1 MAAMTQK
8 NAKDVIKEFLI
19 SLLSV
24 VVISYILFN
33 FYTLYSVWNASK
45 QLTPLSQ
52 QEYIR
57 FTIYGSSSSNDGNTI
72 SASFSIVDTNG
83 NEIAKI
89 ERSWTGNYLAV
100 EFTET
105 AFAGNE
111 FVFPSTIYGRDR
123 IMQTSSRS
131 TKKTSLEKF
140 YDDNGQCLLLGFGST
155 YQARNNL
162 YTIARFANKKL
173 PVFTF
178 GRVSTYTL
186 DLSSCKINRYY
197 SIQRIANDKLIIV
210 EL

>member
-1 MAAMTQK
+1 MAVMTQK
-8 NAKDVIKEFLI
+8 NAKNVIKEFLI
-19 SLLSV
+19 SLISV
-24 VVISYILFN
+24 LVISYILFN

-45 QLTPLSQ
+45 QLTQNAQ

-57 FTIYGSSSSNDGNTI
+57 FTIYGSSSGDGNTI

-100 EFTET
+100 EFAET
-105 AFAGNE
+105 SFAGND
-111 FVFPSTIYGRDR
+111 FVFPSAIYGRDR
-123 IMQTSSRS
+123 IMQTNLRA
-131 TKKTSLEKF
+131 TKKTTLEKF

-155 YQARNNL
+155 YQARSNL

-197 SIQRIANDKLIIV
+197 SIQRIGNDKMIIV